1 MRKLDATLIIAVA
14 VAIATQFP
22 AMAKGAKSN
31 SSGKLYEHTATG
43 VHIKETNITAKK
55 TSKPRPS
62 DINVSK
68 TTDKASAK

>member
-1 MRKLDATLIIAVA
+1 MRKLNAILMIGVA
-14 VAIATQFP
+14 VAIAAPFP

-43 VHIKETNITAKK
+43 VHIKEGNITAEK
-55 TSKPRPS
+55 TSQPRPS
-62 DINVSK
+62 DINVTK